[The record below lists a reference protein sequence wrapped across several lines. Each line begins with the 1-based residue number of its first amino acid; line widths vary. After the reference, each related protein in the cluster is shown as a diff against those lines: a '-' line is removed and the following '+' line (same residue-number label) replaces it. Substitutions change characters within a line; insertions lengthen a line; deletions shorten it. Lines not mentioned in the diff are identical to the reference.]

1 MTLLGDVGVPPAV
14 EMGIDVTWGDAPLWY
29 APFSDPE
36 GLGFLKTL
44 LGTTWSRRCAQA
56 GCPVGVPCWLAR
68 SRDSGRRPRV
78 GSSGVAETPLFNN
91 VRTITVRWRPLLA
104 DGALVNQLQQDVPL
118 GHLVVPDATLDSELQ
133 PVK

>member
-1 MTLLGDVGVPPAV
+1 MQIILEFSFTLFLRSKARC
-14 EMGIDVTWGDAPLWY
+14 
-29 APFSDPE
+29 
-36 GLGFLKTL
+36 GLGGTWKAGAL
-44 LGTTWSRRCAQA
+44 LVSRVR
-56 GCPVGVPCWLAR
+56 LAR
-68 SRDSGRRPRV
+68 SQDCALRLRV

-91 VRTITVRWRPLLA
+91 VRTIIVRWRPFLA